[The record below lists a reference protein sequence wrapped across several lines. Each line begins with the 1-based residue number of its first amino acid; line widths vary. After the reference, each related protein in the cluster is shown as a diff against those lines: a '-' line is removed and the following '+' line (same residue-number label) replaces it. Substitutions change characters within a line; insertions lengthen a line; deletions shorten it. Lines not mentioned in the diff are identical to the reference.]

1 MFFTSC
7 NRSTENN
14 AAMKMP
20 MERKEDPGKKPANFL
35 TNTTH
40 RIAAGKKISK
50 SISP

>member
-1 MFFTSC
+1 MVLTC
-7 NRSTENN
+7 CTRSTENN
-14 AAMKMP
+14 VAMKMP